1 MYLMKDEDKQKGGQ
15 PKRSLIQN
23 PIEKLRF
30 VAKER
35 GLERST
41 QS

>member
-23 PIEKLRF
+23 PIKESGF
-30 VAKER
+30 VAKEK